1 MSDQGIM
8 PASWPVFRFPPL
20 RLRSLWTAVRLA
32 GVFVGIIL
40 SAKALSVIPP
50 SFEEL
55 VATAS
60 QVVRLQ
66 VDRVSSR
73 WDTTPQGSVIRTYV
87 ECRVLR
93 TLKGPEGP
101 TITLR
106 FLGGRV
112 GEDAMTIAEM
122 PTLAEGA
129 TYIVFLS
136 ENGRA
141 FCPLVSA
148 QHGLYPVLRDPATQ
162 EEYVTRSNGQRLRA
176 VDDVQTPIVAQS
188 SHPAFRLGLGTGLS
202 RQEFED
208 AVRGELNR
216 APAKAAP

>member
-1 MSDQGIM
+1 M
-8 PASWPVFRFPPL
+8 
-20 RLRSLWTAVRLA
+20 
-32 GVFVGIIL
+32 
-40 SAKALSVIPP
+40 
-50 SFEEL
+50 
-55 VATAS
+55 
-60 QVVRLQ
+60 
-66 VDRVSSR
+66 
-73 WDTTPQGSVIRTYV
+73 IRTYV

-148 QHGLYPVLRDPATQ
+148 QHGLYPVVRDPATQ
-162 EEYVTRSNGQRLRA
+162 EEQVTRSNGQRLRA

-188 SHPAFRLGLGTGLS
+188 SHPAFRLGTGTGLS
-202 RQEFED
+202 RQDFED
-208 AVRGELNR
+208 AVLGELNR
-216 APAKAAP
+216 AAVKAAP

>member
-1 MSDQGIM
+1 MACRFAPCSRRRFGSGEALWGRLLGLLLLWISLAL
-8 PASWPVFRFPPL
+8 PA
-20 RLRSLWTAVRLA
+20 
-32 GVFVGIIL
+32 G
-40 SAKALSVIPP
+40 ALSVTPP
-50 SFEEL
+50 SFEDL
-55 VATAS
+55 VADAS
-60 QVVRLQ
+60 QVLRLE

-73 WDTTPQGSVIRTYV
+73 WDPTPQGAVIRTYV

-93 TLKGPEGP
+93 TLKGPEVG

-122 PTLAEGA
+122 PVLEAGV

-136 ENGRA
+136 DNGRA

-148 QHGLYPVLRDPATQ
+148 QHGLYPVVLDPVTQ

-176 VDDVQTPIVAQS
+176 VDDVQTPIIAQS
-188 SHPAFRLGLGTGLS
+188 GRPGFPRAAGTGLS
-202 RQEFED
+202 RRAFEEAIAAELARP
-208 AVRGELNR
+208 AVR
-216 APAKAAP
+216 ATP